1 MRLARADFDATGT
14 GVDDLAGLVNEP
26 MSVGSLEVS
35 VLLTEGD
42 PTLTKASFRSKPPAS
57 AGAAFVDVNHLAGH
71 FDGGGHVHAAG
82 ARIAAPLAEAAA
94 RVRSACESYFDSAG
108 DAGVTV

>member
-1 MRLARADFDATGT
+1 
-14 GVDDLAGLVNEP
+14 

-35 VLLTEGD
+35 VLLTEGE
-42 PTLTKASFRSKPPAS
+42 PALTKASFRSKPPAH
-57 AGAAFVDVNHLAGH
+57 AGAPFVDVNHLAGR

-94 RVRSACESYFDSAG
+94 RVRAACEDYLDSAG
-108 DAGVTV
+108 ASGETS